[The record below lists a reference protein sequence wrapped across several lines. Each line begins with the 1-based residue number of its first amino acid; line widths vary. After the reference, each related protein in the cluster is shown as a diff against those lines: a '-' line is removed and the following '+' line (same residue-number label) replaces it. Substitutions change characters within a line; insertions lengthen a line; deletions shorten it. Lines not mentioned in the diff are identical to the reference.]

1 MSESYHTPYGSPYW
15 APNTLPAFRG
25 GGGTFEFVFA
35 ADGYIDLPIWPLV
48 SQDEY
53 WSFEV
58 EAHDLDATMYICSQA
73 SDNGFTLRVNSSDYV
88 RGYQWGSGTGNT
100 VKLVLNT
107 MTRVAMDS
115 DAGDVDASNWWVGA
129 STASFTRGTTSR
141 TGLRIGM
148 KSTGTNGF
156 TGVIRNI
163 IRADNEA
170 DFDAG
175 AGSWTNRWKM
185 DEGNNTIIDDIG
197 GQDATLEPGS
207 GVWRARTAA
216 I

>member
-73 SDNGFTLRVNSSDYV
+73 SDNGF
-88 RGYQWGSGTGNT
+88 
-100 VKLVLNT
+100 
-107 MTRVAMDS
+107 
-115 DAGDVDASNWWVGA
+115 
-129 STASFTRGTTSR
+129 
-141 TGLRIGM
+141 
-148 KSTGTNGF
+148 
-156 TGVIRNI
+156 
-163 IRADNEA
+163 
-170 DFDAG
+170 
-175 AGSWTNRWKM
+175 
-185 DEGNNTIIDDIG
+185 
-197 GQDATLEPGS
+197 
-207 GVWRARTAA
+207 
-216 I
+216 